1 MIDDDTRSR
10 VWMSRV
16 GIERSSMRTRHRHGY
31 TMFEIVVSLMAMGIM
46 AAMAVPSGARWLDGV
61 RVREAATKVYWALE
75 EAKSLS
81 VSSGST
87 EEVVFC
93 VSQGRFHIP
102 GRIDPKRRKAPHTL
116 ELEPTLQ
123 ISTAKFGQSGQPV
136 FIVRDRG
143 RTITEGS
150 LIIQGSQTWIRI
162 DVTPA
167 GITIGSVQEGTASG
181 T

>member
-1 MIDDDTRSR
+1 MIDCNRRPR
-10 VWMSRV
+10 VCMSRV

-31 TMFEIVVSLMAMGIM
+31 TMFEIVLSLMAMGIM

-61 RVREAATKVYWALE
+61 RVREAATKVYWAME

-81 VSSGST
+81 VSTGST
-87 EEVVFC
+87 QEVVFC

-116 ELEPTLQ
+116 ELEQTLL
-123 ISTAKFGQSGQPV
+123 ISDATFGQAGQPV

-143 RTITEGS
+143 RSIH
-150 LIIQGSQTWIRI
+150 
-162 DVTPA
+162 P
-167 GITIGSVQEGTASG
+167 
-181 T
+181 